1 MPGPSWAV
9 RKAKA
14 TAHAGPRFNWKLPV
28 RAVPARTWHIGLA
41 RAVPSFAG
49 NGTRYS
55 GQCPLVPVLA
65 LRPRPKEAVAFRRS
79 VPGLRSVQRS
89 SGWYGVCSP
98 NANRHTNR
106 RRAHSRENFRSRS
119 SAGFVLIVRSTPAV
133 LSSALC
139 FCSAG
144 PSGAYAPKNSG
155 RISPGADSES
165 SFSFIF

>member
-1 MPGPSWAV
+1 MPVPSWAV

-14 TAHAGPRFNWKLPV
+14 TAHAGPRFNCKLPV

-79 VPGLRSVQRS
+79 VPGLRWVQVLERRLAWPMLKVGLECQS
-89 SGWYGVCSP
+89 IGH
-98 NANRHTNR
+98 ANRCE
-106 RRAHSRENFRSRS
+106 AQMRENFRSRS
-119 SAGFVLIVRSTPAV
+119 
-133 LSSALC
+133 
-139 FCSAG
+139 CSAFRFPFRRTPN
-144 PSGAYAPKNSG
+144 PSSLPLFSPSPLPPDAQGAYAMNLKGVSASA
-155 RISPGADSES
+155 R
-165 SFSFIF
+165 